1 MVEVRVE
8 PGRLSLSLQ
17 PGETL
22 LDGALRIGWRWPTI
36 CQGNAECLVCWVQ
49 IVEGTENILPA
60 EPLEIAALE
69 LLAARQSPPSELPAG
84 TRLACQLRFTGNAA
98 VKRAGL
104 NLQRRGAD

>member
-1 MVEVRVE
+1 MTVVEVRIE
-8 PGRLSLSLQ
+8 PCNQTLSLQ

-49 IVEGTENILPA
+49 IIEGGENIPPA

-69 LLAARQSPPSELPAG
+69 LLAARQPALSEQAAS
-84 TRLACQLRFTGNAA
+84 TRLACQLRFAGNAT

-104 NLQRRGAD
+104 RL